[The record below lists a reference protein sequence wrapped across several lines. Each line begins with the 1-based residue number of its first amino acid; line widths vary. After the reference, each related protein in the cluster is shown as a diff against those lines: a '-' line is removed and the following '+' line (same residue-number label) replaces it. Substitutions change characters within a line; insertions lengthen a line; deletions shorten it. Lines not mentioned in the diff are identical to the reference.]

1 MILKTNVAYGPL
13 VAQGIGDRIF
23 GHVRRVHEGSIAA
36 DTKGSDRQDAL
47 L

>member
-1 MILKTNVAYGPL
+1 MILTPNVAYGPL
-13 VAQGIGDRIF
+13 VAQSIGDRIF

-36 DTKGSDRQDAL
+36 DTKASDREDAL